1 MLPLFRTYAHLGRYR
16 EIASILLKYGLDE
29 LFERIGAKEILPFP
43 RRLRGEP
50 ALKAGAPQ
58 RLRMALEELGPTFIK
73 FGQILSTRPDLLPP
87 AYIKEL
93 AKLQDT
99 VPPAPWDKV
108 RALLEE
114 ELKAPIERVFASLD
128 PEPIAAASLA
138 QVHMGVLP
146 SGEKVVVKVQR
157 PGIEKVIEKD
167 LEILHELAFLS
178 RQTPIKDFYDPMEI
192 VDEFSFTLRNEL
204 NYIREGL
211 NAERFRDNFRREPFL
226 YIPRIYWD
234 YTTRRVLV
242 MEALEGIKIDDIE
255 AIDAAGIDRHAVALN
270 AARIIIKE
278 VLVDGFFHADPH
290 PGNFF
295 VLEGG
300 VIGAMDF
307 GMVGHLTRRD
317 KEDLIR
323 LYIFAVRMD
332 AEGIVEQLI
341 AMGAASPGV
350 DRSNLARDISRLLG
364 KYFGMPLK
372 YIRATEFMEEV
383 TPLTFRYH
391 LKFPSRFWLLGK
403 TLGMMEGIGLK
414 LDPDFDI
421 FAVSEPY
428 VRRFM
433 LQMFSPQVLGEKLFR
448 EIVFWS
454 DFLESIPR
462 RIPAF
467 LEQAER
473 GSLRLNVGIKE
484 AGELGRRF
492 RESTNRLALS
502 ILLAAFIISSA
513 VMIAAWPQISQAR
526 WGLWFLGLTFVLSVF
541 LGIWLFFSILLG
553 MRR

>member
-1 MLPLFRTYAHLGRYR
+1 MFPLFRTHSHLGRYR
-16 EIASILLKYGLDE
+16 EIVGILVKHGVDE
-29 LFERIGAKEILPFP
+29 LFERVGAKGLLPFP
-43 RRLRGEP
+43 RRIYPQPGV
-50 ALKAGAPQ
+50 KIGAPQ

-87 AYIKEL
+87 AYIREL

-99 VPPAPWDKV
+99 VPPAPWDKIQCFLEKEF
-108 RALLEE
+108 RAPL
-114 ELKAPIERVFASLD
+114 ERVFASFES
-128 PEPIAAASLA
+128 EPIAAASLA
-138 QVHMGVLP
+138 QVHRATLR

-157 PGIEKVIEKD
+157 PGIEGVIEKD
-167 LEILHELAFLS
+167 LEILNELAYLA
-178 RQTPIKDFYDPMEI
+178 RQTPIKEVYDPLEI
-192 VDEFSFTLRNEL
+192 VEEFSFTLRNEL

-211 NAERFRDNFRREPFL
+211 NAERFRDNFRHEPFL
-226 YIPRIYWD
+226 YIPKIYWD

-242 MEALEGIKIDDIE
+242 MEELEGIKIDDIE

-295 VLEGG
+295 VMEGG

-332 AEGIVEQLI
+332 AEGVVEQLI
-341 AMGAASPGV
+341 TMGAASPGV
-350 DRSNLARDISRLLG
+350 DRIKLARDISRLLG
-364 KYFGMPLK
+364 KYFGIPLK
-372 YIRATEFMEEV
+372 YIRATELMEDV
-383 TPLTFRYH
+383 TPLTFRYR
-391 LKFPSRFWLLGK
+391 LRFPSRFWLLGK
-403 TLGMMEGIGLK
+403 TLAMMEGVGLK

-428 VRRFM
+428 VRQFM
-433 LQMFSPQVLGEKLFR
+433 LQMFSPRTLGEKLFR
-448 EIVFWS
+448 EFIFWGE
-454 DFLESIPR
+454 FLEALPR

-467 LEQAER
+467 LEQAEK
-473 GSLRLNVGIKE
+473 GDLRLNVGIKE

-513 VMIAAWPQISQAR
+513 VVMAAWPQISQAR
-526 WGLWFLGLTFVLSVF
+526 WGIWFLAFTFALSAF
-541 LGIWLFFSILLG
+541 LGVWLFFSILLG

>member
-1 MLPLFRTYAHLGRYR
+1 MFPFFRTYAHLGRYR
-16 EIASILLKYGLDE
+16 EIVGILLKYGLED
-29 LFERIGAKEILPFP
+29 LFERVGARWLLPFP
-43 RRLRGEP
+43 RGPHPRPDLRV
-50 ALKAGAPQ
+50 GAPQ

-87 AYIKEL
+87 AYIREL
-93 AKLQDT
+93 TKLQDT
-99 VPPAPWDKV
+99 VPPAPWDRIRELV
-108 RALLEE
+108 EE
-114 ELKAPIERVFASLD
+114 ELKAPIEKVFSSIE
-128 PEPIAAASLA
+128 PEPIASASLA
-138 QVHMGVLP
+138 QVHRATLP
-146 SGEKVVVKVQR
+146 SGEGVVVKVQR
-157 PGIEKVIEKD
+157 PGIESVIEKD
-167 LEILHELAFLS
+167 LEILSELAYLA
-178 RQTPIKDFYDPMEI
+178 RQTPIREFYDPLEI

-211 NAERFRDNFRREPFL
+211 NAERFRENFRHEPFL

-242 MEALEGIKIDDIE
+242 MEKLEGIKIDNIE
-255 AIDAAGIDRHAVALN
+255 AIDAAGIDRHTVALN

-295 VLEGG
+295 VMEGG

-323 LYIFAVRMD
+323 LYVFAVRMD
-332 AEGIVEQLI
+332 VEGIVDQLVS
-341 AMGAASPGV
+341 MGIVNPGV
-350 DRSNLARDISRLLG
+350 DRANLARDISRLLG

-372 YIRATEFMEEV
+372 YIRATELMEEI
-383 TPLTFRYH
+383 TPLTYRYR
-391 LKFPSRFWLLGK
+391 LRFPSRLWLLGK
-403 TLGMMEGIGLK
+403 TLAMMEGVGLR

-433 LQMFSPQVLGEKLFR
+433 LQMFSPGTIGERLFR
-448 EIVFWS
+448 DLIFWG
-454 DFLESIPR
+454 DLLETLPR

-473 GSLRLNVGIKE
+473 GDLRLSVGIKE

-492 RESTNRLALS
+492 RESANRLAIS

-513 VMIAAWPQISQAR
+513 VMIAAWPQISQAK
-526 WGLWFLGLTFVLSVF
+526 WGLWLLGFTFLISVF
-541 LGIWLFFSILLG
+541 LGIWLFLSILLG
-553 MRR
+553 MRK